1 MFSIL
6 ASVAGAVISRRGNR
20 VSGNALSVVATVLL
34 VACSPAAPSPTGTPA
49 KAATGANPS
58 PAAGSVP
65 AASTVN
71 GEVVSVEGRV
81 VTVSTNLGVRQVR
94 VPDATQVQQEGKAEP
109 SDLEPGLLVGV
120 TGRPDGTALVVRIF
134 PQGIAP
140 KPAQFPMAGPQAG
153 NVMTNARID
162 SFDGRVLTLDL
173 DGQKVPITVPPDAEI
188 VKPAPARFEDIQA
201 GARLVAAG
209 DQEGDVLQAQ
219 TVTILNQPPV
229 IRAQ

>member
-1 MFSIL
+1 M
-6 ASVAGAVISRRGNR
+6 
-20 VSGNALSVVATVLL
+20 
-34 VACSPAAPSPTGTPA
+34 
-49 KAATGANPS
+49 
-58 PAAGSVP
+58 
-65 AASTVN
+65 
-71 GEVVSVEGRV
+71 
-81 VTVSTNLGVRQVR
+81 
-94 VPDATQVQQEGKAEP
+94 
-109 SDLEPGLLVGV
+109 
-120 TGRPDGTALVVRIF
+120 VRIF

-188 VKPAPARFEDIQA
+188 VKPAPARFDDIQA

-229 IRAQ
+229 IRSQ